1 MREADRL
8 ILARFAPPGVLI
20 NEAMEILQFRG
31 NIENYLT
38 PAPGEASLNLLRMAR
53 EGLLFEVRSAIQ
65 KALKTG
71 SSVIRNDI
79 SVWVQNAF
87 RAIGVEVIPLRPNGN
102 GERFLLVLFHGAPTP
117 ELPAKPN
124 KSNDKKAAPKEIEKP
139 AISRNS
145 KPRMSTC
152 NP

>member
-1 MREADRL
+1 
-8 ILARFAPPGVLI
+8 
-20 NEAMEILQFRG
+20 
-31 NIENYLT
+31 
-38 PAPGEASLNLLRMAR
+38 MAR

-87 RAIGVEVIPLRPNGN
+87 REIGLEVIPLRPNGN

-124 KSNDKKAAPKEIEKP
+124 KSHDKKAAPKEIAPFVTSRFGAAARPHKSAPAMSLP
-139 AISRNS
+139 AISVS
-145 KPRMSTC
+145 IGSSST
-152 NP
+152 